1 MIANYRYLEASVF
14 SFCIHAAIFLYL
26 YGTFDSDVTQK
37 ILISKPL
44 QIELKFDLPTQ
55 VKKQI
60 PSVPKVDSAKEKELT
75 EELIYS
81 KAFDATEISSMNQV
95 ITQDIS
101 ELLTQEIEVEVS
113 KEQQEITMY
122 AQQIILTIEDAWI
135 KPKNIPEGL
144 IANLRLRIRP
154 SGRIINADLIKSSGN
169 IRFDNSA
176 LQAVRRVETF
186 NFFNFE
192 VDQLTCIC
200 ILLFVGAVG
209 KSSQIGL
216 HT

>member
-14 SFCIHAAIFLYL
+14 SFCIHAVIFLYL
-26 YGTFDSDVTQK
+26 YGTFDSDATQK

-60 PSVPKVDSAKEKELT
+60 PSLPKVDSAEDREST

-81 KAFDATEISSMNQV
+81 KAFDATEISSMNQA
-95 ITQDIS
+95 ITQDIY
-101 ELLTQEIEVEVS
+101 ELLTEEIEVEVS
-113 KEQQEITMY
+113 KEQQEISMY

-154 SGRIINADLIKSSGN
+154 TGRIINADLIKSSGN

-186 NFFNFE
+186 NFFNSISKSLFE
-192 VDQLTCIC
+192 KEFQTISISFNPL
-200 ILLFVGAVG
+200 
-209 KSSQIGL
+209 
-216 HT
+216 

>member
-60 PSVPKVDSAKEKELT
+60 PSVPKVSSAKEKESI

-81 KAFDATEISSMNQV
+81 KAFDATEISSINQA

-113 KEQQEITMY
+113 KEQQEISMY

-186 NFFNFE
+186 NFFNSISKSLFE
-192 VDQLTCIC
+192 KEFQTISISFNPL
-200 ILLFVGAVG
+200 
-209 KSSQIGL
+209 
-216 HT
+216 

>member
-60 PSVPKVDSAKEKELT
+60 PSVPKVDSAEEKELT

-81 KAFDATEISSMNQV
+81 KASDATEISSMNQV

-122 AQQIILTIEDAWI
+122 AQQIILSIEDAWI
-135 KPKNIPEGL
+135 KPKNIPDGL

-186 NFFNFE
+186 NFFNSISKSLFE
-192 VDQLTCIC
+192 KEFQTISISFNPL
-200 ILLFVGAVG
+200 
-209 KSSQIGL
+209 
-216 HT
+216 

>member
-135 KPKNIPEGL
+135 KPKNIPDGL

-154 SGRIINADLIKSSGN
+154 SGRIINADLTKSSGN

-186 NFFNFE
+186 NFFNSISKSLFE
-192 VDQLTCIC
+192 KEFQTISISFNPL
-200 ILLFVGAVG
+200 
-209 KSSQIGL
+209 
-216 HT
+216 

>member
-60 PSVPKVDSAKEKELT
+60 PSAPKVDSAKEKEST
-75 EELIYS
+75 GELIYS
-81 KAFDATEISSMNQV
+81 KAFDATEVSSMNQV

-135 KPKNIPEGL
+135 KPKNIPDGL

-186 NFFNFE
+186 NFFNSISKSLFE
-192 VDQLTCIC
+192 KEFQTISISFNPL
-200 ILLFVGAVG
+200 
-209 KSSQIGL
+209 
-216 HT
+216 

>member
-44 QIELKFDLPTQ
+44 QIELKFDSPTQ

-60 PSVPKVDSAKEKELT
+60 PSVPKVDSAEEKELT

-81 KAFDATEISSMNQV
+81 KTFDATEISSMNQV

-144 IANLRLRIRP
+144 IANLRLRIRS
-154 SGRIINADLIKSSGN
+154 SGRIINVDLIKSSGN

-186 NFFNFE
+186 HFFNSISKSLFE
-192 VDQLTCIC
+192 KEFQTISISFNPL
-200 ILLFVGAVG
+200 
-209 KSSQIGL
+209 
-216 HT
+216 

>member
-60 PSVPKVDSAKEKELT
+60 PSVPKVDSAEEKELT

-81 KAFDATEISSMNQV
+81 KAFDATEVSSMNQV

-113 KEQQEITMY
+113 KEQQEISMY

-186 NFFNFE
+186 NFFNSISKSLFE
-192 VDQLTCIC
+192 KEFQTISISFNPL
-200 ILLFVGAVG
+200 
-209 KSSQIGL
+209 
-216 HT
+216 

>member
-26 YGTFDSDVTQK
+26 YGTFDSDATQK

-60 PSVPKVDSAKEKELT
+60 PSLPKVDSAEEKEST

-81 KAFDATEISSMNQV
+81 KAFDATEISSTNQV
-95 ITQDIS
+95 IMQDIA

-113 KEQQEITMY
+113 KEQQEISMY

-154 SGRIINADLIKSSGN
+154 TGRIINADLIKSSGN

-186 NFFNFE
+186 NFFNSISKSLFE
-192 VDQLTCIC
+192 KE
-200 ILLFVGAVG
+200 F
-209 KSSQIGL
+209 QIISISFNPL
-216 HT
+216 

>member
-60 PSVPKVDSAKEKELT
+60 PSVPKVGSAKEKESI

-95 ITQDIS
+95 IMQDIS

-113 KEQQEITMY
+113 KEQQEISMY

-186 NFFNFE
+186 NFFNSISKSLFE
-192 VDQLTCIC
+192 KEFQTISISFNPL
-200 ILLFVGAVG
+200 
-209 KSSQIGL
+209 
-216 HT
+216 